1 MISGL
6 NAFIDPRT
14 VHLSC
19 VLLWI
24 AAHIS
29 MLASSSLL
37 YQQLAAFADIF
48 WGQKLFSSCSVA
60 AKRQKSNKVGG
71 MERKERKGKK
81 LKSVLV
87 CLVDCV
93 PHLFAAVSIA
103 YSLFT
108 QPFSSALPAF
118 SSALTLSPSSLFCS
132 SPCFPSPPSHP
143 VYLFLLALDCRFLP
157 AYKYLI

>member
-71 MERKERKGKK
+71 MERKERNGKK
-81 LKSVLV
+81 LKSVF
-87 CLVDCV
+87 CLPCR
-93 PHLFAAVSIA
+93 LCAAFICCRL
-103 YSLFT
+103 YCL
-108 QPFSSALPAF
+108 LP
-118 SSALTLSPSSLFCS
+118 LYPTVLFCS
-132 SPCFPSPPSHP
+132 PSFLFCSHSLSQLSLLLFSLLPLSPISPCLSVS
-143 VYLFLLALDCRFLP
+143 LGA
-157 AYKYLI
+157 